1 MPAMPDR
8 IRIGVLILESD
19 PQRLENVV
27 TAHVRQVQV
36 KQNDVVII
44 QLAEIDAFFAQI
56 RWCSTLNPSD
66 LSISSMLCAVASRP
80 RSAEPRQ
87 RSDNLQTSIKE
98 LKVQLDAA
106 ELALEEA
113 QAEYDKAAALE
124 VRDAGHRSNRAG

>member
-1 MPAMPDR
+1 
-8 IRIGVLILESD
+8 
-19 PQRLENVV
+19 
-27 TAHVRQVQV
+27 
-36 KQNDVVII
+36 
-44 QLAEIDAFFAQI
+44 
-56 RWCSTLNPSD
+56 
-66 LSISSMLCAVASRP
+66 LS
-80 RSAEPRQ
+80 Q